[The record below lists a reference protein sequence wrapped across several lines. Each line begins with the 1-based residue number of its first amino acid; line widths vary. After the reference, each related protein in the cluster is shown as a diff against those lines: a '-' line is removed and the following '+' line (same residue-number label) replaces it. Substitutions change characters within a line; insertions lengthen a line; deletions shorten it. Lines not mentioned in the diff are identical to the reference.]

1 VKDLQCFA
9 AGTTGKALVLA
20 LVLGLP
26 VACSTRKQPVTHHIV
41 VADISGRI
49 EPASRHEMLEGIAAF
64 AVTLRR
70 GDKLTVIPITGDAE
84 ADSQG
89 RILQFAVPTRRE
101 PYDEDLRRFGAQVR
115 ERMVQ
120 LTSEAERAPGDHT
133 DILGTLDI
141 VADEIRSSPAG
152 ESLDVTFLSDFIQ
165 DGCGFDFN
173 TDPRLGSQG
182 RAEALAHQECQQHV
196 ARPTAVNLGLL
207 RSRDLARLSNQRRR
221 NIQRFWKSCME
232 ARGLTPELHI
242 DGMSLLRG
250 R

>member
-26 VACSTRKQPVTHHIV
+26 VACSTRKQQLTHHVV

-89 RILQFAVPTRRE
+89 RILQFAVPTRSE

-141 VADEIRSSPAG
+141 VADEIRSSLQV
-152 ESLDVTFLSDFIQ
+152 SCWTLRFSVTSFK
-165 DGCGFDFN
+165 
-173 TDPRLGSQG
+173 
-182 RAEALAHQECQQHV
+182 
-196 ARPTAVNLGLL
+196 TAAD
-207 RSRDLARLSNQRRR
+207 STST
-221 NIQRFWKSCME
+221 
-232 ARGLTPELHI
+232 LTPGLAAKAEPRPWLTRNV
-242 DGMSLLRG
+242 SSTCPG
-250 R
+250 RQP